1 MGFGLGPE
9 AICTQKKIM
18 YISLYCVSRIYFS
31 ELQCYVLFQTNFL
44 IVFLFTAPKNV
55 LLCCLI
61 KAFYSTQITCK
72 LNTVIKAVRLHP
84 PFGLPGLFKFMT

>member
-18 YISLYCVSRIYFS
+18 GISLYCVLRVYLS

-44 IVFLFTAPKNV
+44 IVFFVTEPKM
-55 LLCCLI
+55 
-61 KAFYSTQITCK
+61 FSS
-72 LNTVIKAVRLHP
+72 AV
-84 PFGLPGLFKFMT
+84 

>member
-44 IVFLFTAPKNV
+44 IVFLFTASK
-55 LLCCLI
+55 I
-61 KAFYSTQITCK
+61 FSS
-72 LNTVIKAVRLHP
+72 AV
-84 PFGLPGLFKFMT
+84 